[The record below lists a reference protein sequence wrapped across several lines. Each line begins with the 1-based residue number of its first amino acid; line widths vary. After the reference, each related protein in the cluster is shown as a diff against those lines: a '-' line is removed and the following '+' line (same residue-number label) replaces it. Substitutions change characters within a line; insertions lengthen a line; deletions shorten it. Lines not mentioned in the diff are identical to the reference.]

1 MFLWCPAM
9 NFPLIYFRLKI
20 GLPTELKPKRCK
32 TQSCIQ
38 STRTAACQ
46 LRHVSLCIIIA
57 KLQTPAS
64 FAACSRHCQQSQQL
78 LLCDAVRTC
87 RLIETNSMSS
97 CLSTVVAAVALAE
110 TASTSSWER
119 NIPLGGF
126 LFALFLACVLCFSFF
141 TWGTVSAG
149 GTWQT
154 AVSHFTKLSIFKDP
168 FQPKPFG
175 DSDFQPH
182 QRLVNN
188 NASMH
193 TGGHFYFKWHVVQT
207 VLYKFLLSF
216 SSFQYLQRSVVA
228 FSAHSHFGRQMPN
241 SAFIKCSCYFQ
252 NSKTLLDFIIRSGHT
267 TRRKQSEVWRQK

>member
-1 MFLWCPAM
+1 MFLQVPAM
-9 NFPLIYFRLKI
+9 NYSLLHFRSKG
-20 GLPTELKPKRCK
+20 GLPTELKHKRCK

-46 LRHVSLCIIIA
+46 LRHVALCIITA
-57 KLQTPAS
+57 KLQIPAN
-64 FAACSRHCQQSQQL
+64 FADCNRHYRQTQQSL
-78 LLCDAVRTC
+78 LYDPVHTC

-154 AVSHFTKLSIFKDP
+154 ADSHFTKLGIFRDP
-168 FQPKPFG
+168 FQLKPFC
-175 DSDFQPH
+175 DSDF
-182 QRLVNN
+182 
-188 NASMH
+188 
-193 TGGHFYFKWHVVQT
+193 
-207 VLYKFLLSF
+207 
-216 SSFQYLQRSVVA
+216 
-228 FSAHSHFGRQMPN
+228 
-241 SAFIKCSCYFQ
+241 
-252 NSKTLLDFIIRSGHT
+252 
-267 TRRKQSEVWRQK
+267 

>member
-1 MFLWCPAM
+1 M
-9 NFPLIYFRLKI
+9 NFSLFYFRSKV

-46 LRHVSLCIIIA
+46 LRHVALCIITA
-57 KLQTPAS
+57 KLQIPAS
-64 FAACSRHCQQSQQL
+64 FAVCNRQCQQTQQWL
-78 LLCDAVRTC
+78 LRHPVRTC

-154 AVSHFTKLSIFKDP
+154 AVSHFTKPSTFRDP
-168 FQPKPFG
+168 FQLKPFC
-175 DSDFQPH
+175 DSDF
-182 QRLVNN
+182 
-188 NASMH
+188 
-193 TGGHFYFKWHVVQT
+193 
-207 VLYKFLLSF
+207 
-216 SSFQYLQRSVVA
+216 
-228 FSAHSHFGRQMPN
+228 
-241 SAFIKCSCYFQ
+241 
-252 NSKTLLDFIIRSGHT
+252 
-267 TRRKQSEVWRQK
+267 